1 MFGAEHASVSITIKF
16 CAAHDP
22 GLTGVTFAPSRAEA
36 LIVKL
41 HLERRGYVVDR
52 LTRKVLRAPRTEATV
67 NQEVQGTDKLVL
79 GKRPSPGLQVPR
91 YRWLRG
97 DSAWLPA
104 V

>member
-1 MFGAEHASVSITIKF
+1 VSITITF

-22 GLTGVTFAPSRAEA
+22 SLTGVSFAPNRAEA
-36 LIVKL
+36 LKVKL
-41 HLERRGYVVDR
+41 HLERRGYVVDLPAR
-52 LTRKVLRAPRTEATV
+52 NVLRAPRIEETV
-67 NQEVQGTDKLVL
+67 NQKVTGTDQLAL
-79 GKRPSPGLQVPR
+79 GKSPWPGLQVPR